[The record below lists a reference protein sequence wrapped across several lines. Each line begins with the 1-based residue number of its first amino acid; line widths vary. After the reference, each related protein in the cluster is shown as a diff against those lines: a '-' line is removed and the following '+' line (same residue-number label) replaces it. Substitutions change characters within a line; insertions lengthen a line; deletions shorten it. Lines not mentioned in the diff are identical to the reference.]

1 MFEESQG
8 PWKAWFLQMTTWKT
22 VASVFLSC
30 LTLKHYQSLSLLGKA
45 HREALV

>member
-8 PWKAWFLQMTTWKT
+8 PWKAWFLQMTTWKR
-22 VASVFLSC
+22 VASVFRSC
-30 LTLKHYQSLSLLGKA
+30 LALKHYQLSLLGKA